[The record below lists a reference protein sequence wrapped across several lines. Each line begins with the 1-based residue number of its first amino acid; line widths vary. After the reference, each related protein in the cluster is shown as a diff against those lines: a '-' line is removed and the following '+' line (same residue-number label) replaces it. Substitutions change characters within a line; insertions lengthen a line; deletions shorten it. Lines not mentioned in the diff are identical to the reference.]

1 MPLIVKDRKML
12 FAMKDRKML
21 FAKVARICLQ
31 EGESQAELGGW
42 VQLGPEERVLKVP
55 QRAAWKGSPYWGYG
69 KSALPASPGR

>member
-1 MPLIVKDRKML
+1 
-12 FAMKDRKML
+12 ML

-55 QRAAWKGSPYWGYG
+55 QRAFRYRKALWGGQRGRDLLYRNRL
-69 KSALPASPGR
+69 LPVLRKAGLGRVVVWD